1 MKTLL
6 NTLIAVALSNL
17 VLAQTDTENYIKTT
31 SPQLPVQTETAV
43 NNLNSSFKIETI
55 TYFDGLGR
63 PKQQIGIR
71 QSPTGKDIITHI
83 GYDTF
88 GRQDKSYL
96 PYVPNAAGGEGLFR
110 TGNQAQATTTFY
122 NTPKYEHTQNP
133 YSETHFEASPLNRV
147 LEQGAPGTDWKLD
160 KTTDTDHTIKFDYQ
174 TNDQTMYAL
183 YQVAFTEND
192 TQTNTRLPNSFYH
205 PTNSTKPLPKTK
217 TGNRRSTTYENTPPK
232 NLKTNKDKYLLK
244 RTLQ

>member
-147 LEQGAPGTDWKLD
+147 LEQGAPGADWELD

-174 TNDQTMYAL
+174 TNDQTKSLSM
-183 YQVAFTEND
+183 
-192 TQTNTRLPNSFYH
+192 
-205 PTNSTKPLPKTK
+205 
-217 TGNRRSTTYENTPPK
+217 
-232 NLKTNKDKYLLK
+232 
-244 RTLQ
+244 

>member
-174 TNDQTMYAL
+174 TNVQNEVL
-183 YQVAFTEND
+183 HLNVAFTEND
-192 TQTNTRLPNSFYH
+192 TSRTNTSSLA
-205 PTNSTKPLPKTK
+205 T
-217 TGNRRSTTYENTPPK
+217 
-232 NLKTNKDKYLLK
+232 
-244 RTLQ
+244 